1 MLRTLVTLEFGG
13 VLCCCCFSFC
23 FPSEY
28 ICLSHRSQRGKYHLK
43 NYDTLFQLQ
52 MSTDTVY
59 CIIYLSI
66 QSLLIFLSRSFNKEK
81 CFHSSMEGF
90 CCYCCHCFFVL
101 FFSLALEFQL
111 NFTILLENFFQLAFD
126 LHHVLPRHLSMTWIF

>member
-66 QSLLIFLSRSFNKEK
+66 QSLLIFLSRSFNKVK

-90 CCYCCHCFFVL
+90 CCYCCHCFFCFV
-101 FFSLALEFQL
+101 FFTSTGISIEFY
-111 NFTILLENFFQLAFD
+111 NSAGEF
-126 LHHVLPRHLSMTWIF
+126 LSAGF